1 MNPQELEKMASQLS
15 DLTNYPKGYVPDVN
29 KQYYRTKRLQQEMQ
43 SKRPN
48 SRWLWIAASIFFIA
62 ASVIFID
69 FYSSTSIHKVT
80 PSNKKLINSPVTANL
95 PIDKNNVN
103 VDNILI
109 NRRLTSIVE
118 SRLSDSSTITVA
130 KDTTIE
136 QKVIPVLS
144 VMKSKDTVVD
154 KVSPKW
160 VSQLKKQRKYNIISI
175 APEALNPQPKLHNRN
190 FDFFV
195 LGDRGF
201 ELIKRLPQK
210 EETILYP
217 NQDN

>member
-1 MNPQELEKMASQLS
+1 MNNQELEKIASQLS
-15 DLTNYPKGYVPDVN
+15 DLTNYPEGYVPDIS

-43 SKRPN
+43 AKHPN
-48 SRWLWIAASIFFIA
+48 YRWLWIAASIIFIA
-62 ASVIFID
+62 VSVIFID

-80 PSNKKLINSPVTANL
+80 PSNKKLINSPVTANF
-95 PIDKNNVN
+95 PIAKNNVN

-109 NRRLTSIVE
+109 NRRLTSSVE

-144 VMKSKDTVVD
+144 VMKSKDTVID

-175 APEALNPQPKLHNRN
+175 APAINNPQPKLPNRN

-210 EETILYP
+210 EETIIYP
-217 NQDN
+217 NLEN

>member
-1 MNPQELEKMASQLS
+1 MKPQELEKMASQLS

-29 KQYYRTKRLQQEMQ
+29 KQYYRTKRLQQEML

-48 SRWLWIAASIFFIA
+48 SRWLWIAASIIFVAAAFVFFEFNSSSSIKKV
-62 ASVIFID
+62 AS
-69 FYSSTSIHKVT
+69 SKE
-80 PSNKKLINSPVTANL
+80 KLINSTITEDFTNVQKQVEIAE
-95 PIDKNNVN
+95 IKN
-103 VDNILI
+103 IEK
-109 NRRLTSIVE
+109 LTSIIE
-118 SRLSDSSTITVA
+118 NRLSDSLTNIQKQDTIIA
-130 KDTTIE
+130 
-136 QKVIPVLS
+136 QKVVPALALL
-144 VMKSKDTVVD
+144 KSKDTVVE
-154 KVSPKW
+154 KLSPKW

-175 APEALNPQPKLHNRN
+175 APEAYNPQPKLHNRN

>member
-1 MNPQELEKMASQLS
+1 MNHQEFEKIASQLS
-15 DLTNYPKGYVPDVN
+15 DLTNYPKGYVPNIN

-48 SRWLWIAASIFFIA
+48 SQWHWIAASIFFVAVTI
-62 ASVIFID
+62 IF
-69 FYSSTSIHKVT
+69 FEFNSSSSISKVAF
-80 PSNKKLINSPVTANL
+80 SNKKSNKSAVKEDLTNSEKQAEMAENR
-95 PIDKNNVN
+95 
-103 VDNILI
+103 NIG
-109 NRRLTSIVE
+109 RLNPGIE
-118 SRLSDSSTITVA
+118 HRLSDTLTNIQKQDTIIA
-130 KDTTIE
+130 
-136 QKVIPVLS
+136 QKVVPALALL
-144 VMKSKDTVVD
+144 KSKDTVVE
-154 KVSPKW
+154 KLSPKW

-175 APEALNPQPKLHNRN
+175 APEAYNPQPKLHNRN

-217 NQDN
+217 NRDN